1 MSQNSYKNV
10 YIPSEKIVKL
20 SRTYT
25 KAKSLPLTRTFIQVS
40 NPVSSSPSL
49 FVAVFYQAS
58 AVAEKEKFHATE
70 MPPKT
75 LNHIFGRPKMLEKNA
90 REKAREKCVNGL
102 NAKTVYDEINKESGG
117 VYYSS
122 SQSSELRDMRQV
134 HQQKEKAKGKV
145 TKGISTLGF
154 SGELSTAIMLQR
166 SDPEFIKTIS
176 CIRDSYYIFLGTT
189 IQLDDKVKMCFGS
202 DNVLCLICV
211 QVGIL
216 TVALIMTAL
225 EQMRV
230 NTRCF

>member
-102 NAKTVYDEINKESGG
+102 NAKTVYGEINRIQVEYIIRLHKAVNYETSGK
-117 VYYSS
+117 YTYK
-122 SQSSELRDMRQV
+122 R
-134 HQQKEKAKGKV
+134 KG
-145 TKGISTLGF
+145 
-154 SGELSTAIMLQR
+154 Q
-166 SDPEFIKTIS
+166 
-176 CIRDSYYIFLGTT
+176 
-189 IQLDDKVKMCFGS
+189 
-202 DNVLCLICV
+202 N
-211 QVGIL
+211 
-216 TVALIMTAL
+216 
-225 EQMRV
+225 
-230 NTRCF
+230 